1 MLQTHEKWRNELR
14 KRSLLPRLIY
24 LSMGAVRFRESGREN
39 GDAAACLNELK
50 DLVAKYGIL
59 LGISWEKLP
68 DISADISSL
77 RSHTTVSNLSRS
89 LFKYEKTIEKRRHS
103 GTIC

>member
-1 MLQTHEKWRNELR
+1 
-14 KRSLLPRLIY
+14 
-24 LSMGAVRFRESGREN
+24 MGAVRFRESGREN
-39 GDAAACLNELK
+39 VDDVARLNELK
-50 DLVAKYGIL
+50 DLVAKYGTL

-77 RSHTTVSNLSRS
+77 RSHTTVSNLSLS
-89 LFKYEKTIEKRRHS
+89 KYEKTIEKRCHS